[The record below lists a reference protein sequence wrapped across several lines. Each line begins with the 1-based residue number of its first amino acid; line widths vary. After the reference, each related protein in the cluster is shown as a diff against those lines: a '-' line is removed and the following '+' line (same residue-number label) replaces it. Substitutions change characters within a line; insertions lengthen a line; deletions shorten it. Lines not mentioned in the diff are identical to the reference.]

1 LWYLSDPDWAG
12 PNLTLLNNALQQTG
26 WSGGPLTQETWR
38 EAIGARLGDVK
49 WERAVAD
56 VRPFLEP
63 GAEAGLLT
71 PENLARPLTIR

>member
-49 WERAVAD
+49 
-56 VRPFLEP
+56 
-63 GAEAGLLT
+63 
-71 PENLARPLTIR
+71 